1 MSFLRWTN
9 VKREWRPTK
18 SLQALMCSVLPSYW
32 DIASDVRWVSTVKT
46 EFFPDLAG
54 RHLLDCHLSE
64 PILSKQQ
71 TRLHLGKVTKWEKLS
86 IIFQLDS
93 DAGVP
98 AWSPAVQLREQVGE
112 GEVDLEVEICLPLLS
127 NHPGMLQGRLT
138 KDKSLLIVF
147 YHRLPFC

>member
-1 MSFLRWTN
+1 M
-9 VKREWRPTK
+9 
-18 SLQALMCSVLPSYW
+18 
-32 DIASDVRWVSTVKT
+32 KT

-98 AWSPAVQLREQVGE
+98 AWSPAVQLQEQVGE
-112 GEVDLEVEICLPLLS
+112 GEVDLEVETCLSLLS
-127 NHPGMLQGRLT
+127 NHPGMLQGRLINSPLCFGFSSGYPVAT
-138 KDKSLLIVF
+138 SESSNGWDEHQGDGL
-147 YHRLPFC
+147 